1 LQDREV
7 NPMDEQRR
15 GWKDRLL
22 SVYYAVVG
30 VFGIGRP
37 VVDRRTMYGDDPA
50 NDPYSIEYDPKKKR
64 DW

>member
-1 LQDREV
+1 
-7 NPMDEQRR
+7 MGEQRR

-22 SVYYAVVG
+22 SAYYAVVG

-37 VVDRRTMYGDDPA
+37 IVDRRKMYGDDPA

-64 DW
+64 GW